1 MKRVAEYKSIKA
13 IKYIICNKNIAFN
26 FCIWIVFKLQHAR
39 WHKKHFDLFSRL
51 TQSVFQNMEYK
62 YNLMNK

>member
-26 FCIWIVFKLQHAR
+26 FCICIVFKL
-39 WHKKHFDLFSRL
+39 
-51 TQSVFQNMEYK
+51 
-62 YNLMNK
+62 